1 MWIITIFRYVF
12 GFVNVGFS
20 GDYCERLLNIC
31 AKNHIALWNIK
42 RIKENIFVNISVRN
56 FKKLRK
62 LRGKS
67 CVHIKIYEKHGLPFV
82 FKKYKIRWGVPI
94 GICIFF
100 AILIYMGNYVWQI
113 YVVGN
118 VKISEKTILEAGESI
133 GIKIGVSAK
142 EINTLK
148 NKEELLLSVN
158 GIAWA
163 SLNLEGSR
171 LTININETIDNDK
184 TDNLPSNIYA
194 KTDCVIKKIDIKSG
208 IPLVKKGDAVLKG
221 DLLVTGIIDLP
232 NAQIKEFVKSNA
244 IIIGE
249 TNRTFTT
256 KVYKENYI
264 LINKEI
270 KHRKT
275 LINFFGLNLPLYFG
289 NVNPPY
295 CFDTINKNLNLFG
308 KKLPIGYKTKIF
320 QEYEY
325 KKINIDFESAKKI
338 AYERIENAMIE
349 GNYNTFYQL
358 NEEFFEEKDFFIL
371 QRKYKCEENIG
382 YEEKIS
388 ENNLK

>member
-1 MWIITIFRYVF
+1 
-12 GFVNVGFS
+12 
-20 GDYCERLLNIC
+20 
-31 AKNHIALWNIK
+31 
-42 RIKENIFVNISVRN
+42 
-56 FKKLRK
+56 
-62 LRGKS
+62 
-67 CVHIKIYEKHGLPFV
+67 
-82 FKKYKIRWGVPI
+82 
-94 GICIFF
+94 
-100 AILIYMGNYVWQI
+100 MGNFVWQI

-171 LTININETIDNDK
+171 LTININEAIDNDK

-194 KTDCVIKKIDIKSG
+194 KTDCVIKKLDIKSG

-256 KVYKENYI
+256 TLSKDLNSI
-264 LINKEI
+264 LSSKPFSV
-270 KHRKT
+270 
-275 LINFFGLNLPLYFG
+275 L
-289 NVNPPY
+289 
-295 CFDTINKNLNLFG
+295 
-308 KKLPIGYKTKIF
+308 GYRSVT
-320 QEYEY
+320 
-325 KKINIDFESAKKI
+325 
-338 AYERIENAMIE
+338 
-349 GNYNTFYQL
+349 
-358 NEEFFEEKDFFIL
+358 
-371 QRKYKCEENIG
+371 
-382 YEEKIS
+382 
-388 ENNLK
+388 